1 MNCFFI
7 TVAFYFIIYY
17 ENTNFIMLV
26 GINSTKQIEISN
38 FTYGTKWDKLL
49 SNGEERSESFGSFDI

>member
-1 MNCFFI
+1 MTYYQHWFK
-7 TVAFYFIIYY
+7 TEPYFIIYY

-38 FTYGTKWDKLL
+38 FTYGTKWDK
-49 SNGEERSESFGSFDI
+49 

>member
-17 ENTNFIMLV
+17 ENTNFIMFV

-38 FTYGTKWDKLL
+38 FTYGTKWDK
-49 SNGEERSESFGSFDI
+49 

>member
-7 TVAFYFIIYY
+7 TVAFFFLIYY
-17 ENTNFIMLV
+17 YKKKIIMFV

-38 FTYGTKWDKLL
+38 FTYGTKWDK
-49 SNGEERSESFGSFDI
+49 